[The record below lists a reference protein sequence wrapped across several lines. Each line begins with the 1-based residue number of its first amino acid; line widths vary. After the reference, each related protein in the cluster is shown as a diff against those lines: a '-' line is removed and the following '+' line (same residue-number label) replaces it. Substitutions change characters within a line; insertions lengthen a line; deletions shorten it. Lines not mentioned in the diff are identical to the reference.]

1 MNLHIIPGHGG
12 NPYDPGALGNG
23 YKEAEQVRIL
33 AKRIKE
39 LGGDQVTL
47 VETEKDWLRENRITT
62 YPFPKGTEIL
72 ELHLDAF
79 TNPESKGGH
88 VIIDADFNP
97 DSYDVKL
104 AEMITTM
111 FPGRS
116 EKISKRNLGNT
127 NRAQTKGVSYRLM
140 ECCFITNKDD
150 IYKFVKS
157 IEELARKILKVFGIT
172 PVDEIPTKPVET
184 PVKEAVPVP
193 KTMKIQLVFTDEKG
207 GNFTVM

>member
-12 NPYDPGALGNG
+12 NPYDPGAMGNG

-39 LGGDQVTL
+39 LGGDRVTL

-72 ELHLDAF
+72 ELHLDSF
-79 TNPESKGGH
+79 TTGARGGH

-97 DSYDVKL
+97 DDYDKKL
-104 AEMITTM
+104 ATMISTM

-116 EKISKRNLGNT
+116 EIISKRNLGNT
-127 NRAQTKGVSYRLM
+127 NRAQAKGVSYRLM
-140 ECCFITNKDD
+140 ECCFISNADD
-150 IYKFVKS
+150 MKKFVVS
-157 IEELARKILKVFGIT
+157 IDELARKILECFGIT
-172 PVDEIPTKPVET
+172 PIEAKEEKETSKCEEKTLDIRLTFDETGK
-184 PVKEAVPVP
+184 
-193 KTMKIQLVFTDEKG
+193 KG
-207 GNFTVM
+207 SFVVLN